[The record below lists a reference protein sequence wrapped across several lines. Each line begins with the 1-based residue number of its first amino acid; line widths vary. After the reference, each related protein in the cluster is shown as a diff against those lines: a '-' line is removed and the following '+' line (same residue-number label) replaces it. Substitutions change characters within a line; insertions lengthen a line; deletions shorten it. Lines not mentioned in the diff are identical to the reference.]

1 MLTPI
6 QIYCEL
12 LEGELS
18 DNEELS
24 DYLNEINQAV
34 NECKTVANQLL
45 NFGRNHTTSSSNA
58 KFDSVEVIRG
68 HIKRLRSSLPN
79 SIELVSKLPDTAVF
93 LCGERL
99 QLVQLLFNLC
109 INSIHAMEQSGGTLT
124 ISYSTEGEEAIL
136 NISDTGSGMSEETK
150 KPLFKSGFTTK
161 KEDMGNGLG
170 LAIVCKIVDQFDGKI
185 TFTSIENIGTT
196 FTIRFPTCENC

>member
-136 NISDTGSGMSEETK
+136 NI
-150 KPLFKSGFTTK
+150 
-161 KEDMGNGLG
+161 
-170 LAIVCKIVDQFDGKI
+170 
-185 TFTSIENIGTT
+185 
-196 FTIRFPTCENC
+196 